1 MNSNYLAKTRG
12 TYSQLTSFIK
22 SAAPIARCGE
32 LQRLA
37 SWMYA
42 ISIPATSLLFFFR
55 VRAVFS
61 RSKYV
66 IWFFSFMWLAVLAA
80 ALTAPQALFAM
91 SIGSTRYCTT
101 GTLKPFA
108 VVCIIVPL
116 VNDTLVLLAVTVG
129 LVMNTHLEPTLKQG
143 IRTVMYGD
151 YLPAFSRAML
161 RDNQM
166 YYL

>member
-1 MNSNYLAKTRG
+1 
-12 TYSQLTSFIK
+12 
-22 SAAPIARCGE
+22 
-32 LQRLA
+32 
-37 SWMYA
+37 
-42 ISIPATSLLFFFR
+42 
-55 VRAVFS
+55 
-61 RSKYV
+61 
-66 IWFFSFMWLAVLAA
+66 MWLGVVGA
-80 ALTAPQALFAM
+80 ALTAPQTVVSM
-91 SIGSTRYCTT
+91 GTNSMGYCISKTV
-101 GTLKPFA
+101 KPFA
-108 VVCIIVPL
+108 VVCIIIPL